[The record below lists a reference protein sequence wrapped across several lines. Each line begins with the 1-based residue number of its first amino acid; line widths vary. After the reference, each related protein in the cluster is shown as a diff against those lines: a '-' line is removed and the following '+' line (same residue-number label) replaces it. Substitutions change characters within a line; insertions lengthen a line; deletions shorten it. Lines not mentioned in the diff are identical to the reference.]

1 MGFWEKLFGKSK
13 KRSPKEE
20 DDWEELIY
28 EHEGI
33 DFRDE
38 EQRSR
43 YVMSCIEQIACAD
56 KETEELTGEYA
67 LVTAYLSDMEEI
79 EALPE
84 REKQQLEQNARMVH
98 ALEQDREHYLSREER
113 MPDSEY
119 QILRKQE
126 QTVEEGIEKLRN
138 AEKYAGL
145 VKQDL
150 KKIDVERQAH
160 AFRASELEG
169 TCANY
174 RGMTAIFMIAV
185 VFCLLLLAI
194 LQFGFHME
202 TAWGYFVAVISGA
215 IAVTVTYVKYMDA
228 QKELQKMR
236 RAMSKLVQLQNKV
249 KIRYVN
255 NTNLMEYLR
264 LKYHTETAKELEQ
277 KWVAYQQER
286 EERNRFAEAE
296 SKIEHY
302 QELLVSQLSRYHLRD
317 PERWRNQTAA
327 IIDKREMVE
336 IRHDLI
342 LRRQALRKQ
351 LDYNKSAASKAH
363 EELMALA
370 NDYPAYRREI
380 LEMVDKYQRDSA
392 GIS

>member
-13 KRSPKEE
+13 KNPSKEAE
-20 DDWEELIY
+20 DWEALVY

-84 REKQQLEQNARMVH
+84 REHRQLEQNARMVH
-98 ALEQDREHYLSREER
+98 SLEQDREHYLGREDR

-119 QILRKQE
+119 QIMRKQE
-126 QTVEEGIEKLRN
+126 QTVEEGIEKLRG

-145 VKQDL
+145 IKQDL
-150 KKIDVERQAH
+150 KKIDIERQAH
-160 AFRASELEG
+160 SFRASELEG
-169 TCANY
+169 MCANY
-174 RGMTAIFMIAV
+174 RGMAAIFMIATA
-185 VFCLLLLAI
+185 FCLLMLAV

-202 TAWGYFVAVISGA
+202 TTWGYFVAVMAGA

-228 QKELQKMR
+228 QKELQKMK
-236 RAMSKLVQLQNKV
+236 RAMSRLVQLQNKV

-255 NTNLMEYLR
+255 NTNLMDYLR
-264 LKYHTETAKELEQ
+264 LKYHTSNSGELEK
-277 KWVAYQQER
+277 KWEQYLKER

-296 SKIEHY
+296 AKIAHY
-302 QELLVSQLSRYHLRD
+302 QEALVAQLSRYHLKD

-327 IIDKREMVE
+327 ILDNREMVE
-336 IRHDLI
+336 IRHELI

-351 LDYNKSAASKAH
+351 LDYNKTAANKAH
-363 EELMALA
+363 EEVMALA
-370 NDYPAYRREI
+370 NDYPAYRAEI
-380 LEMVDKYQRDSA
+380 LEMVDKYQREGA
-392 GIS
+392 KIS